1 MIGPETSGSDG
12 FGVRPMIDLSCSPE
26 RRSDIIGA
34 ALMSTTG
41 TASASGEG
49 MEETRAVMQFEDALK
64 AGDEVE
70 ARWTNSYSAYR
81 ARARVVRVNRKSV
94 RVELLVAPDGYRVG
108 QAFSVPRFVEL
119 GWSVNNRVAPLPGKE
134 TA

>member
-1 MIGPETSGSDG
+1 MIG
-12 FGVRPMIDLSCSPE
+12 LSCSRA
-26 RRSDIIGA
+26 RRSDIMA
-34 ALMSTTG
+34 AAPLSTAG

-49 MEETRAVMQFEDALK
+49 MEETRAVVQFEDALK

-70 ARWTNSYSAYR
+70 ARWTNSYSAFR

-94 RVELLVAPDGYRVG
+94 RIELLAAPDGYRVG

-119 GWSVNNRVAPLPGKE
+119 GWSANNRVAPPGKE
-134 TA
+134 PS